1 MEIALSIKL
10 LILLGVFLVF
20 GIIVYN
26 SLVRKRNQADNA
38 FATIDVMLKRR
49 FDLIPNLVATVK
61 QYASHEQELFT
72 EITRLRS
79 LDYAKFTDSEKE
91 AFDTVFTHAGDR
103 LQIVAESYPEL
114 KASSNFMQLQR
125 SLNETEEQL
134 SAARRTYNAAVTDY
148 NNSVQTFPNNMIAT
162 MFSFRCKD
170 LFHIPDHEREVPDLK
185 NITNE

>member
-1 MEIALSIKL
+1 MEIALYVKL
-10 LILLGVFLVF
+10 LILLGIFLVF
-20 GIIVYN
+20 GVIVYN
-26 SLVRKRNQADNA
+26 SLIRKRNLVENT

-61 QYASHEQELFT
+61 QYASHEQELFA
-72 EITRLRS
+72 EVTRLRS

-91 AFDTVFTHAGDR
+91 AFDTVFTHAGDH
-103 LQIVAESYPEL
+103 LYIIAESYPEL
-114 KASSNFMQLQR
+114 KASDNFMQLQR

-162 MFSFRCKD
+162 MFGFRCKD
-170 LFHIPDHEREVPDLK
+170 LFHIPDHQKEIPEP
-185 NITNE
+185 E